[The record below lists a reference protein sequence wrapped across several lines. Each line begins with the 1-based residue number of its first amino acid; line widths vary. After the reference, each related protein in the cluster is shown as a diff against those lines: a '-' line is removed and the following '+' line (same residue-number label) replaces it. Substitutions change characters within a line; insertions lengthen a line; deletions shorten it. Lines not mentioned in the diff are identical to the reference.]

1 MTTNWM
7 RKCSLIVAN
16 DAGEGLELSGLKISF
31 NISRPDIS
39 YPATA
44 MFKIYNLSRNT
55 NSRIRQNEF
64 TQIKFVAGYQDNFG
78 LIFSGQIQYSY
89 SGRENPT
96 DTYVVIQ
103 AADSDQAHNFAVMNT
118 TLAAGYTQQ
127 DVHTALMKPIGVY
140 DIVAGATPEFAT
152 TKAPRG
158 KPMFGMHRDEV
169 SSLAAQCKATW
180 RYENGRLQMVPEN
193 AYLADAIVLNA
204 QTGLVGMPEQTINGG
219 INVKC
224 LINPNIQLDTLIRL
238 DNKSINQVG
247 LSNQEIA
254 TGSTAG
260 ASVQQPA
267 VLDMDGDY
275 IVKNIAYYG
284 DTRGNAWYQD
294 MICIAKGGAGLLSQ
308 SNVRAMPL

>member
-1 MTTNWM
+1 MSTNWM

-16 DAGEGLELSGLKISF
+16 DAGDGLELSGLKISF

-39 YPATA
+39 YPATG
-44 MFKIYNLSRNT
+44 MFKIYNLSRDT
-55 NSRIRQNEF
+55 NNRIRRNEF
-64 TQIKFVAGYQDNFG
+64 TQIRFSAGYQDNFG

-89 SGRENPT
+89 TGRENPT
-96 DTYVVIQ
+96 DTYIVIQ
-103 AADSDQAHNFAVMNT
+103 TADADQAHNYGVINT

-127 DVHTALMKPIGVY
+127 DIHTALMKPIGVY
-140 DIVAGATPEFAT
+140 DIVAGATPEFAN

-169 SSLAAQCKATW
+169 SGLAAQCRATW

-193 AYLADAIVLNA
+193 TYLADAIVLNA
-204 QTGLVGMPEQTINGG
+204 QTGLIGMPEQTINGG
-219 INVKC
+219 INVRC

-238 DNKSINQVG
+238 DNKSINLVG
-247 LSNQEIA
+247 LSSQEIA

-260 ASVQQPA
+260 ASLQQPA

-275 IVKNIAYYG
+275 IAKNISYYG
-284 DTRGNAWYQD
+284 DTRGNEWYMD
-294 MICIAKGGAGLLSQ
+294 IICIAKSGAGLMSQ
-308 SNVRAMPL
+308 SNVRALPL

>member
-1 MTTNWM
+1 MTVNWM

-64 TQIKFVAGYQDNFG
+64 TQIKFVAGYQENFG

-127 DVHTALMKPIGVY
+127 DVHSALMKPIGVY
-140 DIVAGATPEFAT
+140 DIVAGATPEFTT

-180 RYENGRLQMVPEN
+180 RYENGCLQMVPEN

-204 QTGLVGMPEQTINGG
+204 QTGLIGMPEQTINGG

-275 IVKNIAYYG
+275 IVKNIAFYG
-284 DTRGNAWYQD
+284 DTRGNPFYQD
-294 MICIAKGGAGLLSQ
+294 MICIAKGGAGLLNQ
-308 SNVRAMPL
+308 STIRAGA

>member
-103 AADSDQAHNFAVMNT
+103 AADSDQAHNFSVMNT

-127 DVHTALMKPIGVY
+127 DVHAALMKPIGVY
-140 DIVAGATPEFAT
+140 DIVAGAVPEFAT

-169 SSLAAQCKATW
+169 SNLAAQCKATW

-204 QTGLVGMPEQTINGG
+204 QTGLIGMPEQTINGG

-260 ASVQQPA
+260 ASLQQPA

-308 SNVRAMPL
+308 SNVKAMPL

>member
-193 AYLADAIVLNA
+193 AYLAEAIVL
-204 QTGLVGMPEQTINGG
+204 
-219 INVKC
+219 
-224 LINPNIQLDTLIRL
+224 
-238 DNKSINQVG
+238 
-247 LSNQEIA
+247 
-254 TGSTAG
+254 
-260 ASVQQPA
+260 
-267 VLDMDGDY
+267 
-275 IVKNIAYYG
+275 
-284 DTRGNAWYQD
+284 
-294 MICIAKGGAGLLSQ
+294 
-308 SNVRAMPL
+308 

>member
-204 QTGLVGMPEQTINGG
+204 QTGLIGMPEQTINGG

-247 LSNQEIA
+247 LSNQDIA

-284 DTRGNAWYQD
+284 DTRGNVWYQD
-294 MICIAKGGAGLLSQ
+294 MICIAKGGAGLLNQ
-308 SNVRAMPL
+308 STIRAGA

>member
-1 MTTNWM
+1 MTTNWI

-16 DAGEGLELSGLKISF
+16 NAGDGVELSGLKITF
-31 NISRPDIS
+31 NITRPDTS

-55 NSRIRQNEF
+55 ASRIRQNEF

-103 AADSDQAHNFAVMNT
+103 AADGDQAHNFAVLNT

-193 AYLADAIVLNA
+193 AYLADAIVLNSK
-204 QTGLVGMPEQTINGG
+204 TGLIGMPEQTIKGG

-224 LINPNIQLDTLIRL
+224 LINPNIQLATLIRI

-247 LSNQEIA
+247 LSSQDIA
-254 TGSTAG
+254 SGSTAG
-260 ASVQQPA
+260 ASLQQPA

-275 IVKNIAYYG
+275 IVINIAYYG
-284 DTRGNAWYQD
+284 DTRGTVWYQD
-294 MICIAKGGAGLLSQ
+294 MICLAKGGAGLVSQ
-308 SNVRAMPL
+308 STIRAGA

>member
-16 DAGEGLELSGLKISF
+16 DAGEGIELSGLKISF

-39 YPATA
+39 YPATG

-55 NSRIRQNEF
+55 ASRIRQNEF
-64 TQIKFVAGYQDNFG
+64 TQIKFIAGYQDNFG

-89 SGRENPT
+89 GGRENPT
-96 DTYVVIQ
+96 DTYSVIQ

-127 DVHTALMKPIGVY
+127 DVHAALMKPIGVY
-140 DIVAGATPEFAT
+140 DIVSGAVPEFAS

-193 AYLADAIVLNA
+193 AYLAEAIVLNA
-204 QTGLVGMPEQTINGG
+204 QTGLIGMPEQTINGG

-284 DTRGNAWYQD
+284 DMRGNPFYQD

-308 SNVRAMPL
+308 STIRAGA

>member
-1 MTTNWM
+1 M
-7 RKCSLIVAN
+7 
-16 DAGEGLELSGLKISF
+16 
-31 NISRPDIS
+31 
-39 YPATA
+39 
-44 MFKIYNLSRNT
+44 
-55 NSRIRQNEF
+55 
-64 TQIKFVAGYQDNFG
+64 
-78 LIFSGQIQYSY
+78 
-89 SGRENPT
+89 
-96 DTYVVIQ
+96 IQ

-118 TLAAGYTQQ
+118 TLAAGYTQGRSHCA
-127 DVHTALMKPIGVY
+127 DEADRGLRHCRRRYA
-140 DIVAGATPEFAT
+140 EFAT

-204 QTGLVGMPEQTINGG
+204 QTGLIGMPEQTINGG

-254 TGSTAG
+254 SGSTAG
-260 ASVQQPA
+260 ASIQQPA

-284 DTRGNAWYQD
+284 DTRGNARYQD

>member
-64 TQIKFVAGYQDNFG
+64 TQIKFVAGYQDNYG

-204 QTGLVGMPEQTINGG
+204 QTGLIGMPEQTINGG

-284 DTRGNAWYQD
+284 DTRGNTWYQD

>member
-1 MTTNWM
+1 MQPD
-7 RKCSLIVAN
+7 RGERCRGR
-16 DAGEGLELSGLKISF
+16 AGI
-31 NISRPDIS
+31 IRPENQLQHQQTRHQLPRHGDVQ
-39 YPATA
+39 
-44 MFKIYNLSRNT
+44 NLQPEPEHQQPDQAERVHADKVC
-55 NSRIRQNEF
+55 RWLPGQFR
-64 TQIKFVAGYQDNFG
+64 AD
-78 LIFSGQIQYSY
+78 FSGQIQYSY

-204 QTGLVGMPEQTINGG
+204 QTGLIGMPEQTINGG

-294 MICIAKGGAGLLSQ
+294 MICIAKGGAGLLNQ
-308 SNVRAMPL
+308 STIRAGA

>member
-204 QTGLVGMPEQTINGG
+204 QTGLIGMPEQTINGG

-284 DTRGNAWYQD
+284 DTRGNTWYQD
-294 MICIAKGGAGLLSQ
+294 MICIAKGGAGLLNQ
-308 SNVRAMPL
+308 STIRAGA

>member
-1 MTTNWM
+1 MTINWM

-16 DAGEGLELSGLKISF
+16 DAGEGLELSDLKINF

-39 YPATA
+39 YPATG

-55 NSRIRQNEF
+55 ASRIRQNEF
-64 TQIKFVAGYQDNFG
+64 TQIKFIAGYQDNFG
-78 LIFSGQIQYSY
+78 LIFSGQTQYSY
-89 SGRENPT
+89 GGRENPT
-96 DTYVVIQ
+96 DTYSVIQ

-127 DVHTALMKPIGVY
+127 DVHAALMKPIGVY
-140 DIVAGATPEFAT
+140 DIVAGAVPEFAT

-169 SSLAAQCKATW
+169 SNLAAQCKATW

-193 AYLADAIVLNA
+193 AYLAEAIVLNA
-204 QTGLVGMPEQTINGG
+204 QTGLIGMPEQTINGG

-238 DNKSINQVG
+238 DNKSINLVG

-260 ASVQQPA
+260 ASLQQPA

-294 MICIAKGGAGLLSQ
+294 MICIAKSGAGLLSQ
-308 SNVRAMPL
+308 SNVKAMPL

>member
-16 DAGEGLELSGLKISF
+16 DAGEGLELSGLKIRF

-64 TQIKFVAGYQDNFG
+64 TQIKFVAGYQDNYG

-193 AYLADAIVLNA
+193 AYLAEAIVLNA
-204 QTGLVGMPEQTINGG
+204 QTGLIGMPEQTINGG

-284 DTRGNAWYQD
+284 DTRGNSWYQD
-294 MICIAKGGAGLLSQ
+294 MICIAKGGAGLLNQ
-308 SNVRAMPL
+308 STIRAGV

>member
-16 DAGEGLELSGLKISF
+16 DAGEGIELSGLKISF

-39 YPATA
+39 YPATG

-55 NSRIRQNEF
+55 ASRIRQNEF
-64 TQIKFVAGYQDNFG
+64 TQIKFIAGYQDNFG

-89 SGRENPT
+89 GGRENPT
-96 DTYVVIQ
+96 DTYSVIQ

-127 DVHTALMKPIGVY
+127 DVHAALMKPIGVY
-140 DIVAGATPEFAT
+140 DIVSGAVPEFAA

-193 AYLADAIVLNA
+193 AYLAEAIVLNA
-204 QTGLVGMPEQTINGG
+204 QTGLIGMPEQTIGGG

-238 DNKSINQVG
+238 DNKSINLVG

-260 ASVQQPA
+260 ASLQQPA

-275 IVKNIAYYG
+275 IVKNIGYYG
-284 DTRGNAWYQD
+284 DTRANAYYQD

-308 SNVRAMPL
+308 STIRAGA